1 MKSNQLFDLF
11 FNHNEMNPMLAK
23 DFLTPKVKNIVFVL
37 LIITL
42 LVTNLASLLSWRAH
56 EVMYSM
62 LSKTVSVFGG
72 DDTSQKVLFNSP
84 KVQLE
89 LKVER
94 RTKELSTQVA
104 QFKTANEKLKTD
116 LFELNKTMSSHKLKA
131 KSAIELIHK
140 RIQKNIARNVAALPS
155 EAIPAISLA
164 TSVAVTAMDI
174 LDACETMN
182 DFNNVLVGMG
192 QAVTTTGVCNLSI
205 PTTTSVMTVLK
216 TNWQSSAKTIAKEAT
231 NYKLP
236 SFNVTF
242 PTISD
247 IKNVTCSAY
256 KVVLLC

>member
-62 LSKTVSVFGG
+62 LSKTVSVFGN
-72 DDTSQKVLFNSP
+72 DTSQKVLFNSP

-89 LKVER
+89 LKAER

-116 LFELNKTMSSHKLKA
+116 LFELNKTMSSHKFKA
-131 KSAIELIHK
+131 KSAILNIQK
-140 RIQKNIARNVAALPS
+140 RIQKNITRNLVALPS
-155 EAIPAISLA
+155 ESVPAVSLG
-164 TSVAVTAMDI
+164 VGMVVTAMDI
-174 LDACETMN
+174 YDACQTMK
-182 DFNNVLVGMG
+182 DFNSVLVEMG
-192 QAVTTTGVCNLSI
+192 EGKADQSVCDTNIPSFTELISKVTSDGDGGLSSI
-205 PTTTSVMTVLK
+205 I
-216 TNWQSSAKTIAKEAT
+216 QDAKA
-231 NYKLP
+231 YRLP
-236 SFNVTF
+236 S
-242 PTISD
+242 
-247 IKNVTCSAY
+247 Y
-256 KVVLLC
+256 LLPSVNFLKWPN

>member
-1 MKSNQLFDLF
+1 
-11 FNHNEMNPMLAK
+11 MNPMLAK

-42 LVTNLASLLSWRAH
+42 LVTNLASLLSWRTH

-62 LSKTVSVFGG
+62 LSKTVSVFGN
-72 DDTSQKVLFNSP
+72 DTSQKILFNSP

-116 LFELNKTMSSHKLKA
+116 LHKLNKTMSSHKLKA

-140 RIQKNIARNVAALPS
+140 RIQKNLARNVVALPS

-174 LDACETMN
+174 YDACETMK
-182 DFNNVLVGMG
+182 DFNNVLVAMG
-192 QAVTTTGVCNLSI
+192 QTVTATGVCNLSI
-205 PTTTSVMTVLK
+205 PTTDSVKTILK
-216 TNWQSSAKTIAKEAT
+216 NNWQSSAAAIVKDAT
-231 NYKLP
+231 AYKLP
-236 SFNVTF
+236 TFNVSF
-242 PTISD
+242 PTVSD
-247 IKNVTCSAY
+247 IKSVTCSVT
-256 KVVLLC
+256 KVYLLC